1 MKIKGLVEMTKT
13 DITTKLQNIKGSAG
27 KKQNIFALLA
37 ILIPLWLIGL
47 SGFLFAYPSFR
58 IIDGHRQWVGD
69 IDGLLMTLILSIVV
83 ATIWIFCISTN
94 RIEATIA
101 KGKEFLGCIKSKPS
115 KLFKH
120 ALILASIPIIAFI
133 VNFIIHDA
141 AITTNFFLSRVVF
154 FTTTGGC
161 IYLFVLFHKSPD
173 KLFLTLSLLIG
184 FMYVFMHPS
193 WFYAWDQPI
202 HYSWAIESSFVR
214 YVSVSEAEIGNV
226 YGGGRIGLTGRFPF
240 EYANVALY
248 SYRVGTSS
256 ITMINYEMLRDVIND
271 ELFILM
277 SDEDVE
283 VLLYAAPPLFN
294 RLAHIPAGIMIFI
307 GRSLTLP
314 ANITLLLGLLGKHLA
329 YTLIVYFAIKRLIT
343 GKHIMAVIAMFPTVF
358 VLSTTIG
365 YDYWLIALVMLGTA
379 YFIRELQEPDKK
391 VEAKNLIIMIT
402 SLTLAMGPK
411 AVYFPL
417 MLILYFIK
425 KDKFRTRNGY
435 IAYMASV
442 SFAVLF
448 VVGTFMI
455 PFIAT
460 GGGGEGGD
468 PRGGAYVEMGSQ
480 TMFILQNPLTYTN
493 TLLYWTRRYLGLH
506 TIRFSSTFFA
516 HMGPRSYASYY
527 FIPWLLLFFVTITDR
542 SDNDTLSSTIKNKI
556 FMTIFSFATLALTA
570 TSMYILF
577 TRVGAGYISGMQP
590 RYIIPILFPFAA
602 IVGGFKINNNI
613 NKSAYTCIVFGIMCF
628 MLLNSAWEVFVLS
641 HI

>member
-1 MKIKGLVEMTKT
+1 MTKT
-13 DITTKLQNIKGSAG
+13 DITAKLKNIKDLAG

-37 ILIPLWLIGL
+37 ILVPLWLIGL

-69 IDGLLMTLILSIVV
+69 IDGLLMTLILSIIV
-83 ATIWIFCISTN
+83 AAIWIFCISTN
-94 RIEATIA
+94 RIEATLA
-101 KGKEFLGCIKSKPS
+101 RGKELLDCVKAKPGR
-115 KLFKH
+115 LFRH
-120 ALILASIPIIAFI
+120 IIIISLIPIVSFV
-133 VNFIIHDA
+133 VNFIMHDA

-154 FTTTGGC
+154 FATTGVC
-161 IYLFVLFHKSPD
+161 IYLFVLFHKKPD
-173 KLFLTLSLLIG
+173 KLFLTLSLLVG

-193 WFYAWDQPI
+193 WFYAWDQQI
-202 HYSWAIESSFVR
+202 HYAWSIDASFVR

-226 YGGGRIGLTGRFPF
+226 YGGGRIGLTGRFPY
-240 EYANVALY
+240 EYTNVALH
-248 SYRVGTSS
+248 SYRIGASS
-256 ITMINYEMLRDVIND
+256 INRIDYELLSGTINEELLTLIIDD
-271 ELFILM
+271 ET
-277 SDEDVE
+277 
-283 VLLYAAPPLFN
+283 LLYAAPPLFN

-307 GRSLTLP
+307 ARSLTLP
-314 ANITLLLGLLGKHLA
+314 ANITMLFGLMGNHLA

-343 GKHIMAVIAMFPTVF
+343 GKHIMAVIAMFPTAF
-358 VLSTTIG
+358 VLSTTFG

-379 YFIRELQEPDKK
+379 YFIRELQEPNKK

-425 KDKFRTRNGY
+425 KDKFRTKNGY

-480 TMFILQNPLTYTN
+480 TMFILQNPFTYAN

-506 TIRFSSTFFA
+506 TMRFSSTFFA
-516 HMGPRSYASYY
+516 LMQPRSYASYF

-542 SDNDTLSSTIKNKI
+542 NNNDALSSTIKNKI
-556 FMTIFSFATLALTA
+556 LMTIFSFAALSLTA

-577 TRVGAGYISGMQP
+577 TNVGAGYISGMQP
-590 RYIIPILFPFAA
+590 RYILPILFPFAA
-602 IVGGFKINNNI
+602 IVGGFKINNNM
-613 NKSAYTCIVFGIMCF
+613 NKPAYTCIVFGIMCF
-628 MLLNSAWEVFVLS
+628 MLLNSAWEMFVPTQ
-641 HI
+641 